1 MNRRVPIAVVAVA
14 AAGAAG
20 VSLAGSSGAQQPPAP
35 ATSLELVQR
44 SREGTFKYVDIGR
57 RSTPENPSPGDPAL
71 IGGPLRDAS
80 GQRGGRVHALF
91 IRHEGRRRI
100 VDIVSARFALEGGDI
115 VVDGLNRN
123 QRVTEQAIV
132 GGTGRYAGARGVLR
146 VSGGRTEARFTF
158 NFM

>member
-35 ATSLELVQR
+35 TTSLELVQR
-44 SREGTFKYVDIGR
+44 SREVTFKYVDIGR

-71 IGGPLRDAS
+71 IGGPLRDAAD
-80 GQRGGRVHALF
+80 RRVGRTHALF
-91 IRHEGRRRI
+91 MRHEGRRRI
-100 VDIVSARFALEGGDI
+100 VDLVSAKFALEGGDI
-115 VVDGLNRN
+115 VVEGLSRG
-123 QRVTEQAIV
+123 QRVTEMAIV

-146 VSGGRTEARFTF
+146 VTGGRAETRFTF